1 MADEKGA
8 MVTDVELAVS
18 IKIKWS
24 GPSHG
29 LNHFK
34 TAMNPNPNP
43 NAINCYISSPNN
55 ITMLS
60 CDSADALI
68 SLAHNR

>member
-18 IKIKWS
+18 IKIKLS
-24 GPSHG
+24 GLSHG

-34 TAMNPNPNP
+34 TAIIPNP
-43 NAINCYISSPNN
+43 NAINCYISSQCFRA
-55 ITMLS
+55 TLQM
-60 CDSADALI
+60 
-68 SLAHNR
+68 H

>member
-18 IKIKWS
+18 IKIEWS
-24 GPSHG
+24 GSSHG

-43 NAINCYISSPNN
+43 NAINCYISS
-55 ITMLS
+55 LS